1 MITIKCMI
9 QIMRHTIFLLP
20 IFVLAG
26 CDLPQLDMMKPTSQ
40 TSPGPVVA
48 APEEVSEE
56 TLASVDVKE
65 RPVAAAGSLGNTVV
79 SLGDAAEPGSWLK
92 TPLVAQTRP
101 GKVWYKGRWA
111 AVTLIPIAGESGSG
125 SRMSLQAMQ
134 LLSLPL
140 TELTEV
146 EVTAE

>member
-1 MITIKCMI
+1 MI
-9 QIMRHTIFLLP
+9 QIMKKALCLLS
-20 IFVLAG
+20 IAALAG
-26 CDLPQLDMMKPTSQ
+26 CDLPQLDGMISKPDTVAS
-40 TSPGPVVA
+40 SGPVVE
-48 APEEVSEE
+48 APKEVSEE
-56 TLASVDVKE
+56 TLADISETD
-65 RPVAAAGSLGNTVV
+65 RPVAAAGSLGTTVV
-79 SLGDAAEPGSWLK
+79 SLGDAAESGSWLK
-92 TPLVAQTRP
+92 TPLVATTRP

-111 AVTLIPIAGESGSG
+111 AVTLIPIAGESGAG

>member
-1 MITIKCMI
+1 MKNV
-9 QIMRHTIFLLP
+9 IFLLP
-20 IFVLAG
+20 LVVLAG
-26 CDLPQLDMMKPTSQ
+26 CDLPQLDMLNANQRT
-40 TSPGPVVA
+40 TAAPGPIVA
-48 APEEVSEE
+48 GPEEVSEE
-56 TLASVDVKE
+56 SLTPSTTTTQ
-65 RPVAAAGSLGNTVV
+65 PVAAGSLGKTVV

-146 EVTAE
+146 EVSAS

>member
-1 MITIKCMI
+1 MIW
-9 QIMRHTIFLLP
+9 IMKKLVFLLP
-20 IFVLAG
+20 MTLLAG
-26 CDLPQLDMMKPTSQ
+26 CDVSQLTDFKPFPRKTAV
-40 TSPGPVVA
+40 PAPVVA
-48 APEEVSEE
+48 VPEEVSEE
-56 TLASVDVKE
+56 TLGTATEVE
-65 RPVAAAGSLGNTVV
+65 RPVAAAGSLGKTVV
-79 SLGDAAEPGSWLK
+79 SLGDATESGSWLK

-111 AVTLIPIAGESGSG
+111 AVTLIPIAGESGAG